1 MGISCDDN
9 SLFPLGSLVIVK
21 RGKYAGSAC
30 VVVGTDSRD
39 ARILIANGKTI
50 STKRPKRKNIR
61 HLQRTNCTFDEIK
74 GRLARGEILDDGWL
88 TAFLRAHG
96 DNDDIT
102 ACT

>member
-1 MGISCDDN
+1 MSCDNDR
-9 SLFPLGSLVIVK
+9 LFPLGSLVIVK

-39 ARILIANGKTI
+39 LRILIANGASI
-50 STKRPKRKNIR
+50 SARHPKRKNVR
-61 HLQRTNCTFDEIK
+61 HLQRTNFVFDEAG

-88 TAFLRAHG
+88 AALLRAHEEN
-96 DNDDIT
+96 DNVT